1 MGKRAHIADGYER
14 VEPVTADVAGAAHT
28 WTERRLVVRSRQL
41 ARAGEAAP
49 RARRA
54 TAQAAVAA
62 RNERRWGKRRF
73 TS

>member
-14 VEPVTADVAGAAHT
+14 VEPVTADVAGAAA
-28 WTERRLVVRSRQL
+28 L
-41 ARAGEAAP
+41 

-54 TAQAAVAA
+54 KAQAAVAA